1 MTFEEAKKILEKEG
15 FYVEKATRPCAISE
29 SFFEYED
36 PTICEAM
43 QVVNSAGYF
52 VCMEMSCFDER
63 KARLK
68 KELEE
73 HANAPVSG
81 KEQPKEKKGIIYPST
96 SPKADFYYKHVLNEG
111 NPALKE
117 AASQFNDALL
127 DEQGKKIES
136 LEEKCK
142 KYAYVVDS
150 LEDKLRELKSENRRI
165 RDSDLN
171 LEGLTY
177 ATRELKEKNKKIDE
191 QNKETTRL
199 LSLVEKK
206 ENSISRLYYEK
217 SVLEKENEDLKKG
230 EIPARYFD
238 KALVDEQA
246 EKIKKLE
253 HEKLDIL
260 EIASSSKQTIA
271 EQAKKINRLGK
282 EISRL
287 NGIIHD
293 KNEEIKRKTKGCC
306 ELVAENVDLKEDLR
320 NTESLLHDTREA
332 NSRNLDTCFK
342 NEDLIDELKK
352 KLAEKTKLAKKY
364 AKELSDSSL
373 GLCKLEKQ
381 LKDKD
386 AVLSDVAE
394 DLRLTK
400 IREKNLAE
408 LGLKYVG
415 ENEKLKK
422 KLADKVVDK
431 IDAQALKSAESA
443 LAYKEKVIAEKD
455 EVIDKLTKENN
466 DYKKVV
472 EEFRNKIADMTIG
485 KIEIQNIRLKEK
497 DEVIGDLGKELAAT
511 KKELEEKTKL
521 VETVRKGSKEYCE
534 YGIAAEKMIRKMAN
548 VIVYEG
554 KVSSKEFEEYRRWAN
569 GYRYNPQLYDFIEE
583 EEKKFSPVKDTH
595 PTEDNP
601 EEIEMD
607 EILERV
613 RKALEEGHTVSIDY
627 DKAEEGGDPSGVIVL
642 CGKDF
647 VKKFKENEDLIHD
660 LFEKKHKE
668 IKEFMSAEAEQL
680 FEGDGIPTKM
690 EVMKPSRKF
699 KKIK

>member
-1 MTFEEAKKILEKEG
+1 MTLEEAKKILEKE
-15 FYVEKATRPCAISE
+15 FAVISLHKSTE
-29 SFFEYED
+29 PFE
-36 PTICEAM
+36 
-43 QVVNSAGYF
+43 
-52 VCMEMSCFDER
+52 FDESGWIEHEKPSVLEAFR
-63 KARLK
+63 VLAKGGYYISISGHDYNMREKRLK
-68 KELEE
+68 KEYEE
-73 HANAPVSG
+73 NTKAPGSSENRIKEDSG
-81 KEQPKEKKGIIYPST
+81 
-96 SPKADFYYKHVLNEG
+96 V

-117 AASQFNDALL
+117 SASQFNDALL
-127 DEQGKKIES
+127 DEQGKKI
-136 LEEKCK
+136 K
-142 KYAYVVDS
+142 
-150 LEDKLRELKSENRRI
+150 
-165 RDSDLN
+165 
-171 LEGLTY
+171 
-177 ATRELKEKNKKIDE
+177 
-191 QNKETTRL
+191 
-199 LSLVEKK
+199 
-206 ENSISRLYYEK
+206 
-217 SVLEKENEDLKKG
+217 
-230 EIPARYFD
+230 
-238 KALVDEQA
+238 
-246 EKIKKLE
+246 
-253 HEKLDIL
+253 
-260 EIASSSKQTIA
+260 
-271 EQAKKINRLGK
+271 RLGK

-332 NSRNLDTCFK
+332 NSRNLDACFK

-352 KLAEKTKLAKKY
+352 KLAKKTKLAKKY

-422 KLADKVVDK
+422 NLADKIVNE
-431 IDAQALKSAESA
+431 IDARALKSAESA

-601 EEIEMD
+601 EEIEI
-607 EILERV
+607 EKAVKIV
-613 RKALEEGHTVSIDY
+613 RKAMKEGHTVTIKY
-627 DKAEEGGDPSGVIVL
+627 
-642 CGKDF
+642 
-647 VKKFKENEDLIHD
+647 EN
-660 LFEKKHKE
+660 
-668 IKEFMSAEAEQL
+668 
-680 FEGDGIPTKM
+680 
-690 EVMKPSRKF
+690 
-699 KKIK
+699 

>member
-1 MTFEEAKKILEKEG
+1 MTLEEAKKILEKE
-15 FYVEKATRPCAISE
+15 FAVISLHKSTE
-29 SFFEYED
+29 PFE
-36 PTICEAM
+36 
-43 QVVNSAGYF
+43 
-52 VCMEMSCFDER
+52 FDESGWIEHEKPSVLEAFR
-63 KARLK
+63 VLSKGGYYISISGHDYNMREKRLK
-68 KELEE
+68 KEYEE
-73 HANAPVSG
+73 NTKAPGSAENHIKEDSG
-81 KEQPKEKKGIIYPST
+81 
-96 SPKADFYYKHVLNEG
+96 V

-127 DEQGKKIES
+127 DEQ
-136 LEEKCK
+136 
-142 KYAYVVDS
+142 
-150 LEDKLRELKSENRRI
+150 
-165 RDSDLN
+165 
-171 LEGLTY
+171 
-177 ATRELKEKNKKIDE
+177 
-191 QNKETTRL
+191 
-199 LSLVEKK
+199 
-206 ENSISRLYYEK
+206 
-217 SVLEKENEDLKKG
+217 
-230 EIPARYFD
+230 
-238 KALVDEQA
+238 
-246 EKIKKLE
+246 
-253 HEKLDIL
+253 
-260 EIASSSKQTIA
+260 
-271 EQAKKINRLGK
+271 AKKIKRLGK

-320 NTESLLHDTREA
+320 NTESLLHDTMEA

-455 EVIDKLTKENN
+455 EVI
-466 DYKKVV
+466 
-472 EEFRNKIADMTIG
+472 A
-485 KIEIQNIRLKEK
+485 
-497 DEVIGDLGKELAAT
+497 DLGKELAAT
-511 KKELEEKTKL
+511 KKELEGTNNL
-521 VETVRKGSKEYCE
+521 VRMVRNASKEYCE
-534 YGIAAEKMIRKMAN
+534 YGIAAEKMIQKLSKI
-548 VIVYEG
+548 IV
-554 KVSSKEFEEYRRWAN
+554 SKGLVPSDVFEKCRLWAN
-569 GYRYNPQLYDFIEE
+569 GYRFNPQLYDFIEE

-601 EEIEMD
+601 EEIEI
-607 EILERV
+607 EKAVKIV
-613 RKALEEGHTVSIDY
+613 RKAMKEGHTVTIKY
-627 DKAEEGGDPSGVIVL
+627 
-642 CGKDF
+642 
-647 VKKFKENEDLIHD
+647 EN
-660 LFEKKHKE
+660 
-668 IKEFMSAEAEQL
+668 
-680 FEGDGIPTKM
+680 
-690 EVMKPSRKF
+690 
-699 KKIK
+699 